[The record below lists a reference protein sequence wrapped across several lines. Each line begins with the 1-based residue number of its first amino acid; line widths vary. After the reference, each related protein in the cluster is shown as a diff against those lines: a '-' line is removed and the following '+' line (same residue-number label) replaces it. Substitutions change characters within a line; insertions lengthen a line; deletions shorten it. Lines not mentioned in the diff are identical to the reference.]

1 MVVGV
6 CRMSFV
12 IPSGRSLKAKRSV
25 LNRIKDRV
33 RHRFNV
39 SIAEVGANDLW
50 RRIDLG
56 LAVTGNDG
64 PHVQSQLSN
73 VQNFIV
79 SLGLAELIDTWTEVL
94 HFNDAF
100 QEGRFDGATGGFDEG
115 GEEWEEP
122 GADDAD
128 AIDAGDLL
136 DKDED

>member
-6 CRMSFV
+6 CRMRLV
-12 IPSGRSLKAKRSV
+12 IPTGRSLKAKRSV

-39 SIAEVGANDLW
+39 AIAEVGSNDLW

-79 SLGLAELIDTWTEVL
+79 GLALAELVDTWTEVL
-94 HFNDAF
+94 HFNDGF
-100 QEGRFDGATGGFDEG
+100 QEGRFTQETESADEG
-115 GEEWEEP
+115 AEEWEEP

-128 AIDAGDLL
+128 AIDAGDLPG
-136 DKDED
+136 DED

>member
-6 CRMSFV
+6 CRMRFV
-12 IPSGRSLKAKRSV
+12 IPTGRSLKAKRSV
-25 LNRIKDRV
+25 LSRIKDRV

-39 SIAEVGANDLW
+39 AIAEVGSNDLW

-79 SLGLAELIDTWTEVL
+79 SLGLAELVDTWTEVL
-94 HFNDAF
+94 HFNDGF
-100 QEGRFDGATGGFDEG
+100 QEGRFSEETAGSEEGAG
-115 GEEWEEP
+115 EWEEP
-122 GADDAD
+122 EAGDAD
-128 AIDAGDLL
+128 AIDASDLL
-136 DKDED
+136 EDED

>member
-6 CRMSFV
+6 CRMRFV
-12 IPSGRSLKAKRSV
+12 IPTGRSLKAKRSV
-25 LNRIKDRV
+25 LSRIKDRV

-39 SIAEVGANDLW
+39 AIAEVGSNDLW

-79 SLGLAELIDTWTEVL
+79 SLGLAELVDTWTEVL
-94 HFNDAF
+94 HFNDGF
-100 QEGRFDGATGGFDEG
+100 QEGRFAAETRGP
-115 GEEWEEP
+115 GEEAEDWEEP
-122 GADDAD
+122 DASDPD
-128 AIDAGDLL
+128 AIDAGDLQG
-136 DKDED
+136 DED

>member
-6 CRMSFV
+6 CRMRFV

-39 SIAEVGANDLW
+39 AIAEVGSNDLW

-79 SLGLAELIDTWTEVL
+79 GLALAELVDTWTEVL
-94 HFNDAF
+94 HFNDGF
-100 QEGRFDGATGGFDEG
+100 QEGRFTEQTEGADEG
-115 GEEWEEP
+115 AEEWEEP

-128 AIDAGDLL
+128 AIDAADLL
-136 DKDED
+136 DDED

>member
-6 CRMSFV
+6 CRMRFV

-39 SIAEVGANDLW
+39 AIAEVGGNDLW

-56 LAVTGNDG
+56 LAVTGDDG

-73 VQNFIV
+73 VQNFIIG
-79 SLGLAELIDTWTEVL
+79 LGLAEPVDTWTEIL
-94 HFNDAF
+94 HFNDGF
-100 QEGRFDGATGGFDEG
+100 QEGRFSQGTEGAEEG
-115 GEEWEEP
+115 AEEWE
-122 GADDAD
+122 
-128 AIDAGDLL
+128 
-136 DKDED
+136 

>member
-6 CRMSFV
+6 CRMRFV

-39 SIAEVGANDLW
+39 AISEVGSNDLW

-73 VQNFIV
+73 IHNFIV
-79 SLGLAELIDTWTEVL
+79 SLGLAEPVDTWTELL
-94 HFNDAF
+94 HFNDGF
-100 QEGRFDGATGGFDEG
+100 QEGRFAAETRGPGEDA
-115 GEEWEEP
+115 EEWEEP
-122 GADDAD
+122 DAADPD
-128 AIDAGDLL
+128 AIDAGDLQG
-136 DKDED
+136 DED

>member
-6 CRMSFV
+6 CRMRLV

-39 SIAEVGANDLW
+39 AIAEVGGNDLW

-73 VQNFIV
+73 VQSFI
-79 SLGLAELIDTWTEVL
+79 LGLALAELVDTWTEVL
-94 HFNDAF
+94 HFNDGF
-100 QEGRFDGATGGFDEG
+100 QEGRFTEETEGADEG
-115 GEEWEEP
+115 AEEWEEP

-136 DKDED
+136 DDED

>member
-6 CRMSFV
+6 CRMRFV

-25 LNRIKDRV
+25 LSRIKDRV

-39 SIAEVGANDLW
+39 AIAEVGSNDLW

-79 SLGLAELIDTWTEVL
+79 SLALAELVDTWTEVL
-94 HFNDAF
+94 HFNDGF
-100 QEGRFDGATGGFDEG
+100 QEGRFSEESAGSDEG
-115 GEEWEEP
+115 AEEWEEP
-122 GADDAD
+122 DAADPD
-128 AIDAGDLL
+128 AIDAGDLPG
-136 DKDED
+136 DED